1 MADNKQAKVDV
12 ILNVNN
18 ALANIDKLQKRLDN
32 ISLKRLNTSNTNQ
45 LFNGL
50 NQNTDKAIRKVES
63 LRTVYVRAVS
73 EMRTAMDKNRTSF
86 TFQQT
91 DEFKG
96 LLTNVNTTKRQLGH
110 IINLFDKLHQNQKDV
125 INQSTL
131 TRISEL
137 NTRLKL
143 TIKNTERLINRF
155 EKLKSLDTD
164 GLFTNL
170 SNSVNKVDIV
180 RINDEAKKL
189 QATLESVSNTANS
202 IDNNIGKKR
211 VGRKS
216 GSKSKEL
223 TTYYHPEQNTLED
236 YFMVRFR
243 SGIAKSVGTY
253 IENYLSSNI
262 TSIFDSIKQFE
273 QNRVNFAQV
282 MPNDIADN
290 QELMNNA
297 MSDFTKIASEYGT
310 TVQDV
315 VEAGRL
321 WGRQYKDIAI
331 VESLVRNTT
340 KLSITDNMSLVEVN
354 KALEATM
361 QQYNVKLKDYNEA
374 QQVGNH
380 VIDTWAKLADNAVVT
395 ASDLAKANEQSA
407 GAAYQAGIGFDYLQ
421 ALITTMSTATGK
433 AGAEVGRSIRSM
445 LVSMNS
451 DKAKKYFNELGIA
464 TTELVNGEVRVRSFE
479 KVITELMDKLQ
490 KSPKDVSKVILAM
503 SGGKYQYNNVMALL
517 KGQKE
522 FIKNLETV
530 RSSAGWADEQVG
542 LQQETITRQ
551 IAGLKADLEQFV
563 VTMEKIGANKSI
575 ANLIKDIRGLIAVL
589 NEISPESFQGMVD
602 SIKWFLFL
610 QGLDLVQVGLIKTV
624 DKFNIAKDAI
634 KSFSISSIR
643 DIKNW
648 KNISTAFSIVTGYVG
663 AFIIA
668 LQAGLA
674 IYEAWEEHNKKL
686 VESLDVSKVTN
697 SFSDLS
703 GKTNDIRELSK
714 AIQDNQ
720 AIVDDSTK
728 SDNEKL
734 KAEKALSDSK
744 KRLLELLPEEAQA
757 RVRASGYAKEAIER
771 ELNMLY
777 KLQEQKMLESEN
789 AIKAEISKTQATISQ
804 TENRITAYTKEIEA
818 LTERNNMLAESSK
831 LAKQFGF
838 DGITDEYGNNYEEQN
853 KENIEY
859 FKNLKTEAE
868 QLKKDSEQKIKDLQQ
883 RLKDL
888 KESYKVNTV
897 DIKGTTGGI
906 TEDNDGNNNRGTSTN
921 TTNEDKQRAIRLAY
935 QTKHNELWYKGNIEA
950 KAYANSLKE
959 VTNLEQLYGTTITSI
974 NAKDNIYKKYKDDL
988 IAYQSELESYKQVI
1002 MSDLDNRIAGNKE
1015 LANVLEYNNN
1025 LTFEEKL
1032 KVLEVNSAR
1041 LEEYKTISYI
1051 YNELNKVVQK
1061 QEEIKGK
1068 QSDINLEIERANQ
1081 LRYKQKLED
1090 IDTETDTKLAMIR
1103 QPANY
1108 NYDSQKTNIEL
1119 EGYYEKLKEVNI
1131 RIADLETQKN
1141 NIKNNSNS
1149 TELEGV
1155 SRTLKEE
1162 EKLREE
1168 LNAKIAELEYQK
1180 NYSIRSGWA
1189 DITQQFLIQGKS
1201 LKDIWKDLWRDLARE
1216 AIQRLFQIEAQ
1227 ASILGSL
1234 FGLGKAPT
1242 KHTGGDIDKNP
1253 KTSHTGS
1260 NVGVYPKM
1268 HSGGAVARGR
1278 IGVTP
1283 RLKNDEVIRTLQV
1296 GEEVNSIQDRR
1307 SNEILASVAMKA
1319 IDSKY
1324 QQPTNVNIN
1333 ALDSRS
1339 FAEYLNDNADILMAV
1354 LNKQGALGR

>member
-1 MADNKQAKVDV
+1 M
-12 ILNVNN
+12 
-18 ALANIDKLQKRLDN
+18 
-32 ISLKRLNTSNTNQ
+32 
-45 LFNGL
+45 
-50 NQNTDKAIRKVES
+50 
-63 LRTVYVRAVS
+63 
-73 EMRTAMDKNRTSF
+73 
-86 TFQQT
+86 
-91 DEFKG
+91 
-96 LLTNVNTTKRQLGH
+96 
-110 IINLFDKLHQNQKDV
+110 
-125 INQSTL
+125 
-131 TRISEL
+131 
-137 NTRLKL
+137 
-143 TIKNTERLINRF
+143 
-155 EKLKSLDTD
+155 
-164 GLFTNL
+164 
-170 SNSVNKVDIV
+170 
-180 RINDEAKKL
+180 
-189 QATLESVSNTANS
+189 
-202 IDNNIGKKR
+202 
-211 VGRKS
+211 
-216 GSKSKEL
+216 
-223 TTYYHPEQNTLED
+223 
-236 YFMVRFR
+236 
-243 SGIAKSVGTY
+243 
-253 IENYLSSNI
+253 
-262 TSIFDSIKQFE
+262 
-273 QNRVNFAQV
+273 
-282 MPNDIADN
+282 
-290 QELMNNA
+290 
-297 MSDFTKIASEYGT
+297 
-310 TVQDV
+310 
-315 VEAGRL
+315 
-321 WGRQYKDIAI
+321 
-331 VESLVRNTT
+331 
-340 KLSITDNMSLVEVN
+340 
-354 KALEATM
+354 
-361 QQYNVKLKDYNEA
+361 
-374 QQVGNH
+374 
-380 VIDTWAKLADNAVVT
+380 
-395 ASDLAKANEQSA
+395 
-407 GAAYQAGIGFDYLQ
+407 
-421 ALITTMSTATGK
+421 
-433 AGAEVGRSIRSM
+433 
-445 LVSMNS
+445 
-451 DKAKKYFNELGIA
+451 
-464 TTELVNGEVRVRSFE
+464 
-479 KVITELMDKLQ
+479 
-490 KSPKDVSKVILAM
+490 
-503 SGGKYQYNNVMALL
+503 KYQYNNVMALL

-575 ANLIKDIRGLIAVL
+575 ANLIKDIRGLISVL
-589 NEISPESFQGMVD
+589 NEISPEGFQRMVD

-703 GKTNDIRELSK
+703 SKTNDIRELSK

-818 LTERNNMLAESSK
+818 LTERNKMLAESSK
-831 LAKQFGF
+831 IAKQFGF

-853 KENIEY
+853 QESIEY

-1119 EGYYEKLKEVNI
+1119 EGYYKKLKEVNI

-1168 LNAKIAELEYQK
+1168 LNSKINELEHSK
-1180 NYSIRSGWA
+1180 TDSIRRGWA